1 MKRFL
6 LFASQLYS
14 YSILRPIQK
23 AIRDRGDDVSWFL
36 YNMDSKYIKDD
47 ESVITDIDSVM
58 RYDPFAVI
66 TCNNWVPYFFPG
78 IKVEVFHGFN
88 AQKRDSHIG
97 HFRMRG
103 WFDLYCTQG
112 PSTTENFQELAKKL
126 GYFHVAET
134 GWSKLDPLFTPHAV
148 PDYRERYNITKPII
162 LYTSTFTQNLSS
174 APVVFDTIKQLA
186 KTNDWYWFINLHPK
200 MDKSIVKQY
209 QSLESDNVKFFE
221 TDDVLPLLK
230 AADVMLS
237 DTSSIVFEFL
247 TLDKPV
253 VTFRHRQ
260 PGPYLL
266 NITDTQQIESSLNEA
281 LARPQN
287 LMNSINAYAN
297 ELHPYRDGKSS
308 ERVLHSIDYFSENV
322 QGKLKRKPLNL
333 GRKFMVRKRF
343 HHFGI

>member
-36 YNMDSKYIKDD
+36 YNMDSKYIKSD
-47 ESVITDIDSVM
+47 ERVITDINSVM

-112 PSTTENFQELAKKL
+112 PSTTENFQELAKKF

-134 GWSKLDPLFTPHAV
+134 GWSKLDPLFTPNAV
-148 PDYRERYNITKPII
+148 PDYREQFNITKPIV

-209 QSLESDNVKFFE
+209 KSLESDNVKFFE
-221 TDDVLPLLK
+221 TDGVLPLLK

-266 NITDTQQIESSLNEA
+266 NITDTRQIESSLNEA
-281 LARPQN
+281 LARPQD
-287 LMNSINAYAN
+287 LMNSINVYAN

-308 ERVLHSIDYFSENV
+308 ERVLHSIDYFSKNV

-333 GRKFMVRKRF
+333 GRKLMVRKRF
-343 HHFGI
+343 HYFGI